1 MGKTS
6 SIRNKFPKPIISSLA
21 SFPDDWPE
29 IEYLAIPA
37 YLGNNFNHFL
47 DDPRDR
53 ANYGSITAAMVSPL
67 REATVDVASNNT
79 KRCAA
84 DRSTMVN
91 APGRPGYC
99 NRGI

>member
-1 MGKTS
+1 MWTISDSSRKSWEKLPS
-6 SIRNKFPKPIISSLA
+6 SIRNKFPKSVISSLA

-53 ANYGSITAAMVSPL
+53 ANYGSIAAAIVSPL
-67 REATVDVASNNT
+67 SR
-79 KRCAA
+79 
-84 DRSTMVN
+84 
-91 APGRPGYC
+91 G
-99 NRGI
+99 NRRHNLKHH